1 MKIKD
6 YTFRNNNNKIE
17 VLDAIM
23 GSGKTENIITWM
35 NNNQNNKYIYVSP
48 LLSETEVRIPDGCL
62 SLNFKTPNT
71 EEFDNK
77 ADHLLDLLRKGENV
91 AITHA
96 LFTDLTTKHIIA
108 IDNNDY
114 TLIIDE
120 EIDFV
125 YSYEGYYKTSDIE
138 TLLKSGHISID
149 EDNLGKVIWIW
160 NDTTFKEGSVYT
172 HLKNLAELEMIYIA
186 KRSNSLMVIQLP
198 ISLVKSV
205 KRCIILSYMFNGSIM
220 DTFMRMRGMEIVP
233 FTEIKLTRTEQQVKE
248 SARKLIEI
256 YTTDSVNKVSRLGLS
271 ANWYKNTTDKAVWK
285 RLENAIRSACRK
297 ASSPDEVMYT
307 AQKDSIILK
316 NKLKSKLKMR
326 IIGYTTDNCYVGCN
340 SRATNN
346 YSHKSVLVH
355 AYNRYPN
362 AKIMSYLQDY
372 GFVVDVNR
380 FALSELVQWVW
391 RSRIRK
397 GEPIKICIVSNRM
410 KSLFLSWL
418 NS

>member
-6 YTFRNNNNKIE
+6 YTFRNNNKKIE

-23 GSGKTENIITWM
+23 GSGKTSQIIEWM
-35 NNNQNNKYIYVSP
+35 NNNPNNKYIYVSP

-62 SLNFKTPNT
+62 ALNFKAPNT
-71 EEFDNK
+71 DEFDTK
-77 ADHLLDLLRKGENV
+77 ADHLYQLLKDGENV

-108 IDNNDY
+108 IDKNDY

-125 YSYEGYYKTSDIE
+125 YSYSGSYKPTDIE
-138 TLLKSGHISID
+138 TLLNSGHIAID
-149 EDNLGKVIWIW
+149 EGNLGRVDWLW
-160 NDTTFKEGSVYT
+160 DDSTFKEGSIYT

-198 ISLVKSV
+198 ISLIKAV
-205 KRCIILSYMFNGSIM
+205 KRCIVLSYMFNGSVM
-220 DTFMRMRGMEIVP
+220 DTFMRMRGMSIIP
-233 FTEIKLTRTEQQVKE
+233 FTEVKLNKTEKQIKEQ
-248 SARKLIEI
+248 ARNLIEI
-256 YTTDSVNKVSRLGLS
+256 YTTDTVNKVSKLGLS
-271 ANWYKNTTDKAVWK
+271 ANWYKNTTNKDVWK

-297 ASSPDEVMYT
+297 AIKQEDVMYT
-307 AQKDSIILK
+307 VQKDSVIK
-316 NKLKSKLKMR
+316 KGPRSKIKMR

-340 SRATNN
+340 SRATND
-346 YSHKSVLVH
+346 YSNKSVLVH

-362 AKIMSYLQDY
+362 AKILSYLQDY
-372 GFVVDVNR
+372 GFVVDVDR
-380 FALSELVQWVW
+380 FALSEMVQWVW

-397 GEPIKICIVSNRM
+397 GQNIKVCIIPERM
-410 KSLFLSWL
+410 KGLFLAWL